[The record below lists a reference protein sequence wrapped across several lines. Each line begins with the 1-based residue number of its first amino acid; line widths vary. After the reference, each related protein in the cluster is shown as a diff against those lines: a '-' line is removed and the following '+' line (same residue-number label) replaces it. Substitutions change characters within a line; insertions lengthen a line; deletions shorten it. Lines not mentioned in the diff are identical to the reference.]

1 VKSNSEDT
9 QSKTGADFGAENR
22 NRFSMSFFHSKLKL
36 SGAEPL
42 KTNTAK
48 QVDGD
53 AIAAA
58 FLLTL

>member
-1 VKSNSEDT
+1 
-9 QSKTGADFGAENR
+9 
-22 NRFSMSFFHSKLKL
+22 MSFFHSKLKL